1 MKQKIVFI
9 NTTNYNFEEPKPAQ
23 DFLPEWYKKTEP
35 YVENKKFPLKKGDSS
50 NGTIKKC
57 IPVFDAIT
65 SGYIITLPVDLVITK
80 EDGIFFYEWPPN
92 FSNCSPI
99 LFHPKRQAQE
109 YPLAAGL
116 GDIPKIINPW
126 YIKTSKGYSSLFLPP
141 MHRDNIIQI
150 LPGVVDTDV
159 YDSAVNFVFVLK
171 DKNFQG
177 LIPAGTPIAQVI
189 PIKRESWMM
198 SIGKKSKLET
208 SKVLNV
214 FYSGYKNM
222 MWTRKD
228 YK

>member
-1 MKQKIVFI
+1 VC
-9 NTTNYNFEEPKPAQ
+9 
-23 DFLPEWYKKTEP
+23 
-35 YVENKKFPLKKGDSS
+35 SS
-50 NGTIKKC
+50 
-57 IPVFDAIT
+57 
-65 SGYIITLPVDLVITK
+65 DL
-80 EDGIFFYEWPPN
+80 
-92 FSNCSPI
+92 
-99 LFHPKRQAQE
+99 
-109 YPLAAGL
+109 
-116 GDIPKIINPW
+116 
-126 YIKTSKGYSSLFLPP
+126 
-141 MHRDNIIQI
+141 
-150 LPGVVDTDV
+150 VDTDI
-159 YDSAVNFVFVLK
+159 YDNAVNFVFVLK